1 MKRIISLVLTFA
13 LLISGITYSGAVSVK
28 ADDNEWKTNA
38 VTVPAEGQL
47 VAAGYIDVKFD
58 NSMDGY
64 TYTVYLD
71 GKPMYWNGDDIVR
84 TDIGEKTDDK
94 SVIKT
99 FTSQDTGKTEVYTTT
114 VSKHELTVKAVK
126 GSEEITSEA
135 RTFYVSKKGLALGGD
150 MSDKASLRKL
160 NCSWYYNWS
169 TDAFNNSVD
178 AGVQHIPMMW
188 GGGDDNKESM
198 ASFTTTANYI
208 LGFNEPDID
217 GQANMEFCEGIDV
230 WNEYISPLK
239 LRKVSPAPAA
249 PGGNS
254 KWLERFMK
262 GDYKCKKPDGTW
274 GVYNDYLDDATK
286 TWVDGKEGDVD
297 AVVLHYYRNVI
308 DLNGLLEAVK
318 TLWNKYHKPIWITEM
333 SVFGMKGMGRY
344 DHSYNIPSER
354 KKMADFVSGIIE
366 NMDEVPYVERYCWF
380 PYDIESKNDIDAYDG
395 CGATAM
401 FDYTSGNYTELGRLY
416 SNSGNPTGYSAETI
430 SDDEMFIYKEQE
442 TTTKPQT
449 TTAANTPEQTTVSQT
464 ESSTRLTVSDTV
476 GVPGKVK
483 LQTARNVKKQKVK
496 LTWKKVAGVSKYQVQ
511 YALNKKFTKGLK
523 TKVAKKVRFTVKGLK
538 KNKKYYFRVR
548 AVNRTVKGKWS
559 NVKSIKIKK

>member
-28 ADDNEWKTNA
+28 ADGNEWKTNA

-150 MSDKASLRKL
+150 MSDKVSLSKL

-169 TDAFNNSVD
+169 TDAFNNSID

-188 GGGDDNKESM
+188 GGGDDNKEAM

-208 LGFNEPDID
+208 LGFNEPDIG

-249 PGGNS
+249 PGGDS

-286 TWVDGKEGDVD
+286 TWVDGKEDDVD

-308 DLNGLLEAVK
+308 DLNGLLKAVK

-333 SVFGMKGMGRY
+333 SVFGMKGMGEY

-354 KKMADFVSGIIE
+354 KKMADFVSGMIE
-366 NMDEVPYVERYCWF
+366 NMDAVPYVERYCWF
-380 PYDIESKNDIDAYDG
+380 PYDIESKNDIDDYDG

-416 SNSGNPTGYSAETI
+416 SNSGNPTGYNAETI
-430 SDDEMFIYKEQE
+430 SDDEMFIYKEPE

-449 TTAANTPEQTTVSQT
+449 TTAANTPEQTTVSAT
-464 ESSTRLTVSDTV
+464 ESSTRPTVSDALRL
-476 GVPGKVK
+476 PGKVK
-483 LQTARNVKKQKVK
+483 LQNARNVKKQKVK
-496 LTWKKVAGVSKYQVQ
+496 LTWKKTAGATKYQVQ

-523 TKVAKKVRFTVKGLK
+523 TKVAKKVTFTVKGLK